1 VLYEI
6 RDYHYRPDIFEAY
19 KAWAE
24 KAVPVLRAKMDVLGF
39 WIDAGLPPEIT
50 GTDPVDSPIGAANVT
65 WIIRWESKAARDRGL
80 KAAIDSDEWRAVWA
94 EHPDANGYLQ
104 MSARF
109 MDAM

>member
-1 VLYEI
+1 MIYEI

-39 WIDAGLPPEIT
+39 WIDNGTPPEIT
-50 GTDPVDSPIGAANVT
+50 GTSPVDSPIGSANVT
-65 WIIRWESKAARDRGL
+65 WIIRWDSQAAREKGFQ
-80 KAAIDSDEWRAVWA
+80 AAITSEEWQAVWA
-94 EHPDANGYLQ
+94 EHPDPNGYLQ